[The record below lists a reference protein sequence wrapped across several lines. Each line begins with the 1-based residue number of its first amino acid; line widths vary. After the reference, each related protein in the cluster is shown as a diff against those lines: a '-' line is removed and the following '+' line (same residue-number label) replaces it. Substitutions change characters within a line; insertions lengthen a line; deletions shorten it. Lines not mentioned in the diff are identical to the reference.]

1 MAQIGAPCF
10 NVAQSDTLEV
20 RKHEG
25 AKTKGPA
32 FAVVALRDGEHR
44 IQFQLYLYSPEEAE
58 KVISAATEA
67 REMLRKGL
75 ERNNA

>member
-20 RKHEG
+20 RTHEST
-25 AKTKGPA
+25 KTKGPA
-32 FAVVALRDGEHR
+32 FAVIALRDDEHR
-44 IQFQLYLYSPEEAE
+44 IQFQLYLYSPEQAE

-67 REMLRKGL
+67 RDMLRKGS
-75 ERNNA
+75 EEQP